1 MTGTTKSAMQR
12 LGAVYRV
19 FGSFVNPYRARAAFA
34 YIALAVSVAMTLLK
48 PWPLK
53 LILDS
58 VILEKKSITE
68 AVPFLPSVV
77 NAWDKHLLLTALCIA
92 LVCIVVLESFF
103 GYWQKILFSLVGQS
117 ATTDVLE
124 HVFTHMQTLPKGDAD
139 RRTGDVIVRLTSDV
153 KVLRDLLVN
162 HVQKL
167 GTYALTF
174 LSTIAVMFWMN
185 WQLTLL
191 GLIVVPFIYA
201 ASYYFSRNIRIAAKR
216 KRAKEGAVASIVQ
229 ESLQSAS
236 LVQAFAQEEAEQK
249 RFRVEAR
256 DSLDASLESTRL
268 GGAFTRSIKVLS
280 TIGTALVVWLGA
292 SRALDGTLSPGDLIV
307 FAAYLNELYT
317 PIQNVSELAVQFME
331 SLVSGERVLDLLQ
344 TAPRIKDSPHAI
356 KAPPFRGKLE
366 FEDVTFGYKAD
377 AAPVLKGINFT
388 VEAGKTVAIV
398 GGSGT
403 GKSTILNLLLRFFD
417 PLDGRVRIDGEDIRR
432 YKLKSL
438 RKQISVVLQESI
450 LFRRTVRENI
460 AYGKPKATFDEIVA
474 AAKAAEAHDFIT
486 AMPEGYDTMLDEQGG
501 NLSGGQRQRLAL
513 ARAFLRNAPILVLD
527 EPTSGLDAVTEA
539 QLTETLEE
547 LARGKTTIIIAHRF
561 STIDKAD
568 WILVLDGGRVAQQ
581 GTHGELMGQPGLYR
595 ELFEAQSA
603 VAEESVT

>member
-1 MTGTTKSAMQR
+1 MTASKRSALHR
-12 LGAVYRV
+12 LSAVYRV
-19 FGSFVNPYRARAAFA
+19 FGSFVKPYKAQA
-34 YIALAVSVAMTLLK
+34 ALAYAALAATVGMTLLK

-53 LILDS
+53 LVLDS
-58 VILEKKSITE
+58 VILEKKSLTD
-68 AVPFLPSVV
+68 ALPLLPSVV
-77 NAWDKHLLLTALCIA
+77 DAWDKHLVLTVLCIA

-124 HVFTHMQTLPKGDAD
+124 HVFMHMQTLPKTAGET
-139 RRTGDVIVRLTSDV
+139 RTGDVIVRLTSDV
-153 KVLRDLLVN
+153 KTLRDLLVN

-167 GTYALTF
+167 GTYAMTF
-174 LSTIAVMFWMN
+174 LSTVAVMLWMN

-191 GLIVVPFIYA
+191 GLVVVPFIYS
-201 ASYYFSRNIRIAAKR
+201 ASYYFSRNIRVAAKR
-216 KRAKEGAVASIVQ
+216 KRTKEGAVASIVQ
-229 ESLQSAS
+229 EALQSAS
-236 LVQAFAQEEAEQK
+236 LVQAFAQEDAERR

-268 GGAFTRSIKVLS
+268 GGAFTRSIKVLN
-280 TIGTALVVWLGA
+280 TIGTALVVWFGA
-292 SRALDGTLSPGDLIV
+292 SRAIDGTLSPGDLIV
-307 FAAYLNELYT
+307 FAAYINELYT

-331 SLVSGERVLDLLQ
+331 SLVSGERVLDLLH
-344 TAPRIKDSPHAI
+344 TAPRIKDNPHAV
-356 KAPPFRGKLE
+356 KAPAFRGKVE
-366 FEDVTFGYKAD
+366 FDNVTFGYQES
-377 AAPVLKGINFT
+377 APVLNGISFT
-388 VEAGKTVAIV
+388 VAPGQTVAIV

-417 PLDGRVRIDGEDIRR
+417 PWHGRVCIDGEDIRK

-438 RKQISVVLQESI
+438 RRQISVVLQDAI

-460 AYGKPKATFDEIVA
+460 AYGKSGASFEEIVA
-474 AAKAAEAHDFIT
+474 AAKAAEAHEFIE
-486 AMPEGYDTMLDEQGG
+486 AMPDGYDTMLDEQGG

-513 ARAFLRNAPILVLD
+513 ARAFLRNAPVLILD

-539 QLTETLEE
+539 QLTSTLDE

-568 WILVLDGGRVAQQ
+568 CILVLEGGRVAQQ
-581 GTHGELMGQPGLYR
+581 GTHAELMSRPGPYR
-595 ELFEAQSA
+595 DLFEAQSA
-603 VAEESVT
+603 QPAESVT